1 MAQDHGEAPMDEH
14 TLETD
19 LAKLEASLA
28 EAASVYEKLLA
39 ATRSEA
45 EILRSARVSELAALV
60 NEKIR
65 LASQAAR
72 LEAKRQ
78 RLAEEIARRLDLPPS
93 STLSQVI
100 AALPEAAQAGLTRLG
115 ERLVA
120 VIEELSLAGES
131 NSRLAPNGVYITS
144 NLIAT
149 LAPATFSSGAYSGG
163 GRTLDCPPSSIVEIA
178 G

>member
-1 MAQDHGEAPMDEH
+1 MVNAPMDEH
-14 TLETD
+14 TLETV
-19 LAKLEASLA
+19 LAQLEASLA
-28 EAASVYEKLLA
+28 EAASVHEKLLA

-45 EILRSARVSELAALV
+45 EILRSARVSELGTLV

-78 RLAEEIARRLDLPPS
+78 RLAEAIARKLDLQPAA
-93 STLSQVI
+93 TLSQIV

-120 VIEELSLAGES
+120 VIGDLSLAGES
-131 NSRLAPNGVYITS
+131 NSRLARNGVYITS
-144 NLIAT
+144 NLIAA

-163 GRTLDCPPSSIVEIA
+163 GRTLDAPPSSIVEIA